1 MQIRDAL
8 PEELSQAAAVL
19 GAAYGEYA
27 ASMPPELWRG
37 YHADIVDV
45 RSRLHYSDL
54 IVAQHEGRVAG
65 TVTFYPPG
73 SRDGRSAWPDE
84 WAGIRLVAVHPES
97 RGMGVGRALTEEC
110 ISRARA
116 IGAPTI
122 GLHTSSIMAVAM
134 DLYKRMGFVR
144 VPEYDFRPSPSIVVE
159 AFRMDL

>member
-8 PEELSQAAAVL
+8 PDEMDEAAEVL

-27 ASMPPELWRG
+27 ASMPPELWKG

-45 RSRLHYSDL
+45 RSHLHESDL
-54 IVAQHEGRVAG
+54 IVAEHEGRVAG

-73 SRDGRSAWPDE
+73 SRDGRSAWPEE
-84 WAGIRLVAVHPES
+84 WAGIRLVAVRPDS

-122 GLHTSSIMAVAM
+122 GLHTNSIMAVAM
-134 DLYKRMGFVR
+134 ALYKRMGFVR
-144 VPEYDFRPSPSIVVE
+144 IPEHDFRPSPAIVVE
-159 AFRMDL
+159 AFRLDL